1 MAPKINAIN
10 GLDFSQFRLIFKVLA
25 NKPHKQI
32 IQGGGNWLGQ
42 NTTCSNFIQPKL
54 KGIKS
59 KSSPN
64 IIARRINLISTIEFF
79 DLKI

>member
-1 MAPKINAIN
+1 M
-10 GLDFSQFRLIFKVLA
+10 FKVLA

-32 IQGGGNWLGQ
+32 IHGGGSWLGQ
-42 NTTCSNFIQPKL
+42 NATGSNFIHPKL

-64 IIARRINLISTIEFF
+64 IIATTINRISIAEFF